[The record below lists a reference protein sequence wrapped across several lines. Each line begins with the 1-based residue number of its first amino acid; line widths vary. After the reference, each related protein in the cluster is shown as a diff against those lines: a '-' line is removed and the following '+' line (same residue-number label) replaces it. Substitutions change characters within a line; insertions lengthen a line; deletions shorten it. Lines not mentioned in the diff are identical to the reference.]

1 VKTLVAHCPYKYLA
15 DLKAC
20 LAEIRQWPGIV
31 EPRPGVFYLGRIAFL
46 HFHLKDG
53 IRSADVRAANDW
65 GDVVDI
71 PIGAS
76 GVAQKQFLSEVKR
89 RYQATSEFLGLR
101 SKETKK
107 LTGGSK
113 HRNRTGRRVAR

>member
-1 VKTLVAHCPYKYLA
+1 VAHCPYKYLA
-15 DLKAC
+15 DLKGC

-31 EPRPGVFYLGRIAFL
+31 ESRPGIFYFGRVAFL

-53 IRSADVRAANDW
+53 IRSPDVRAGHDW
-65 GDVVDI
+65 GDLVDI

-76 GVAQKQFLSEVKR
+76 AAAQKRFLSEVKR

-101 SKETKK
+101 SNETSK
-107 LTGGSK
+107 LTSGSK
-113 HRNRTGRRVAR
+113 RRNRTGRR